1 MREKLG
7 SVIQSAKVTILNDKP
22 PTVVARVFPKS
33 ASSDGELGQAIFD
46 VASQNN
52 WKVNEI
58 KKEEGRLDDIFRKIT
73 LSDTQSQ

>member
-1 MREKLG
+1 M
-7 SVIQSAKVTILNDKP
+7 NDKP

-33 ASSDGELGQAIFD
+33 AGSEVELGQAIFD

-58 KKEEGRLDDIFRKIT
+58 KKVEGRLDDIFRDIT
-73 LSDTQSQ
+73 LSDTQAQ